1 MPLYFIITGAKYQ
14 ERMMLMNNK
23 KLIKSL
29 INLVVLSFIGKFL
42 SLLARLSM
50 ARAIKI
56 EAMSYFSIINPLM
69 VLLLNLSQFGLPL
82 ACSTLIAK
90 HPNKTKKLFVSA
102 LLISISISLLL
113 MALIYILAPY
123 IANNLLNSKDATLA
137 TYGLGLLIP
146 LVALSSMLK
155 ALYIGKGD
163 VKATTYSTI
172 AEESTRIIFIVFFIS
187 FFSNKGPEYGAL
199 GAVIG
204 MAIGEVGQSL
214 FLYLKAPKKAKKDCF
229 YWLIANEND
238 DPACA
243 IELVKISLP
252 ITIARLIG
260 SLTYCLEPVIYTN
273 MLKGLLDT
281 AEITRNYGVLTG
293 YVMPLLLMPGFFA
306 TALSNYLL
314 PKMSNFVENKN
325 IKEAKNIFVKLTLFC
340 LTLGFI
346 FSIVLFFGSSLIM
359 NILYGTTI
367 GSQYIK
373 ILAFPFLIYYVEAPI
388 ITAMHAIGKTKSALR
403 STIISS
409 IFRILVLVVFVKKL
423 NIYAVALSTILSA
436 GLDILLNLIDV
447 TTFLKRQNV

>member
-123 IANNLLNSKDATLA
+123 IANNLLNSKGATLA

-260 SLTYCLEPVIYTN
+260 SL
-273 MLKGLLDT
+273 
-281 AEITRNYGVLTG
+281 NYGVLTS

-359 NILYGTTI
+359 NIIYGTTI

-409 IFRILVLVVFVKKL
+409 IFRILVLVIFVKRL